1 MTSIEILPSAVK
13 EFNGLP
19 ANIRRQIAGKIDSL
33 AKNPFPQ
40 GHKALK
46 GEEGY
51 RVRSGDYRILYVVDK
66 KNNTVTIAKI
76 RHRKDAY
83 RNL

>member
-13 EFNGLP
+13 ELKGLP
-19 ANIRRQIAGKIDSL
+19 ANIQRQIAGKIDSL
-33 AKNPFPQ
+33 AKTPFPQ
-40 GHKALK
+40 GCKALK

-51 RVRSGDYRILYVVDK
+51 RVRSGDYRILYAVDK
-66 KNNTVTIAKI
+66 KRNIITIAKI

-83 RNL
+83 RSL